1 VFKEGQIVEQGSFRE
16 LIARDGAFASM
27 WADQASSGDDPAL
40 SLNGL
45 NPKKETVGYQASAS
59 ASLHDEAPAH
69 FERAE
74 SILGTSEPGS
84 KDEEERDGESASHEK
99 TSQVVPFPGAQDS
112 DEADAKPLPTEVV
125 PPRLEA
131 SLLTDEPEELEP
143 QHKLLSPV
151 VESPVTST
159 GGVQFPGPISFPAS
173 DDTESEHRPIEPVKP
188 TSPGVTFVGSPP
200 LRTDTP
206 DPDAEPKRKRISS
219 QNFQRLAR
227 RISLTTRRS
236 GSSSSM
242 IPIPGL
248 KRSDSPR
255 VSTDEGMRAEGSAI
269 ADSPS
274 ESLKAGEDKGK
285 LKKKDKKDKGKKGTL

>member
-1 VFKEGQIVEQGSFRE
+1 
-16 LIARDGAFASM
+16 M
-27 WADQASSGDDPAL
+27 WSDQASSGDDPAL

-45 NPKKETVGYQASAS
+45 GSKKAVVGYQASVS
-59 ASLHDEAPAH
+59 ASLHEGAPAH
-69 FERAE
+69 SERAE
-74 SILGTSEPGS
+74 SVLKPFEPGS
-84 KDEEERDGESASHEK
+84 RGEEERDDESASLEK
-99 TSQVVPFPGAQDS
+99 TSQVIPFPGAQDFE
-112 DEADAKPLPTEVV
+112 EADAGPAASEVV
-125 PPRLEA
+125 PAPLQA
-131 SLLTDEPEELEP
+131 SLLSDEPEELDT

-173 DDTESEHRPIEPVKP
+173 DDTESEPKPVEPVKP

-227 RISLTTRRS
+227 RISLTTRRQ
-236 GSSSSM
+236 GSTSSM

-255 VSTDEGMRAEGSAI
+255 VSTDEGVRAEGSAVT
-269 ADSPS
+269 DSPAGS
-274 ESLKAGEDKGK
+274 FGGGEDKGK